1 MKYKQHYHVSSHPF
15 LSDINFAIMRSHDAQ
30 LIICFKNLTAN
41 VQTALQRTV
50 PAKGKINNKK
60 KLKKKNKQ
68 NKNIKSVLTIFY
80 ISVLV
85 CNYIWEINNKTIYFF
100 LSN

>member
-68 NKNIKSVLTIFY
+68 NKNIKMRT
-80 ISVLV
+80 
-85 CNYIWEINNKTIYFF
+85 NNF
-100 LSN
+100 LCFCTGMQLHLRNK